1 MMRTLFSFL
10 MLIMMIFSVS
20 HQAYALD
27 LDGEKSTVAV
37 VLDTPGGMFSE
48 PEKVYTMVQESLDNI
63 FKGAAQYK
71 ILPLGETDSYVQ
83 IYREEN
89 DLTLNMDTA
98 VTGVTQRDLSLKKD
112 DINKICKHFEADYV
126 IYTRVT
132 STAPRVSIG
141 FMSAGQKVN
150 VTLDFRVWS
159 DKKADF
165 VYMKRTMT
173 TGSSKTIYAGGMGSS
188 SHAVEKGLKKGLE
201 EIEKDSLKIKTSMIE

>member
-1 MMRTLFSFL
+1 MLRKLLFLLVLATMM
-10 MLIMMIFSVS
+10 FSVS

-48 PEKVYTMVQESLDNI
+48 PEKVYTMVQGSLDNI
-63 FKGAAQYK
+63 FKGVAQYK

-98 VTGVTQRDLSLKKD
+98 ITGVTQRDLSLKKD
-112 DINKICKHFEADYV
+112 DISKICKHFEADYV

-165 VYMKRTMT
+165 VYTKRAMT

-188 SHAVEKGLKKGLE
+188 SHAIEKGLKKGLE